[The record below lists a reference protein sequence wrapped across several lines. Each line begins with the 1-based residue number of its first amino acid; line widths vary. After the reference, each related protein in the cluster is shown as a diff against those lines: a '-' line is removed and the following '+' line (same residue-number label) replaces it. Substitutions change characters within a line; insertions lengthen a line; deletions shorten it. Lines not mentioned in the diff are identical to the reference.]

1 MQIISG
7 LQNFDRSSV
16 ASVVT
21 AADKVLTMH
30 LSLNVYCFVL
40 KCIAVLLLYFKKKI
54 ILLLQTSL
62 RQNNVKNVVY
72 KSDSL

>member
-30 LSLNVYCFVL
+30 LSLNVYYFVL
-40 KCIAVLLLYFKKKI
+40 KCIAVLLLYLKKI
-54 ILLLQTSL
+54 ILLLQTL
-62 RQNNVKNVVY
+62 RQNNVKNEVY

>member
-40 KCIAVLLLYFKKKI
+40 KCIAVLLLYFKKI
-54 ILLLQTSL
+54 YILPLQTSL
-62 RQNNVKNVVY
+62 RQNNVKNEV
-72 KSDSL
+72 

>member
-21 AADKVLTMH
+21 AADKVLMMH
-30 LSLNVYCFVL
+30 LSFSVY
-40 KCIAVLLLYFKKKI
+40 YF
-54 ILLLQTSL
+54 ILADFFETE
-62 RQNNVKNVVY
+62 
-72 KSDSL
+72 